1 MEHNRLIWSIYRA
14 FMKNKNQYSQYST
27 SAVSLIGRL
36 IRVERLHKKMTTI
49 ELAER
54 AGISRGLLQR
64 IEKGDPKC
72 NIGAVFEV
80 ATIVGIKLFDADK
93 ISMQKHINQLEEK
106 LTLLP
111 KSIRNTR
118 NELKDDF

>member
-1 MEHNRLIWSIYRA
+1 
-14 FMKNKNQYSQYST
+14 MKNNYSQYSKT
-27 SAVSLIGRL
+27 AVSLLGRL
-36 IRVERLHKKMTTI
+36 IRVERKLNKMTTI

-80 ATIVGIKLFDADK
+80 ATIVGIKLFNADK
-93 ISMQKHINQLEEK
+93 IHLQKHIYQLEEK

-111 KSIRNTR
+111 KTIRHKR
-118 NELKDDF
+118 NELQDDF